1 MPDMVLAVNPLQM
14 IGTKEGLLPE
24 LLIVMQEEKKLP
36 SDLIGTEK
44 EKENEN
50 EIEKIIQIE
59 EQALLNLQVGRQNHQ
74 NIRHNLNHHSRRSNH
89 QNIGEPILILNLMNR
104 RRFRIRTKCR
114 DETKFGLLSRWLY
127 DEEQICLETETWF

>member
-1 MPDMVLAVNPLQM
+1 MDLAVNPLQM

-24 LLIVMQEEKKLP
+24 LLIVMQEEKKLL

-44 EKENEN
+44 ETEN

-59 EQALLNLQVGRQNHQ
+59 EQAQLKLQVGLQNRQ
-74 NIRHNLNHHSRRSNH
+74 NIRHNLNHHSQQSNH

-104 RRFRIRTKCR
+104 QRFRIRTKCR